1 MSLRFYIGASGA
13 GKSTALYRE
22 IIERSMKHPEQNFFL
37 IVPDQFSMQTQ
48 AELVR
53 LHPRKGIMNIDAL
66 SFSRLAHRVFEE
78 VGEDA
83 RTVLDDTGKSLVIR
97 RIAGG
102 LKEKTT
108 VIGPSLN
115 KTGYVHEVKSV
126 LSEFMQYGIGPKELE
141 TLTEYA
147 SGRGGLYHKLKDL
160 GVLYQGFR
168 EYMEKGYVT
177 AEETLGLL
185 AERLPQSRLVRGAVV
200 AVDGFVDFTPV
211 QKRVLRVLMEQ
222 AQEVIVTVPAD
233 GRESFEDA
241 GEEENLFHLSKKTV
255 VSLTKIAAEAGV
267 EREEDVIFSERP
279 VYRLKENAPLSW
291 LEEHLL
297 RYPLRPWPGTDAEKS
312 VTLFEASSQRE
323 EVRQVCIAIR
333 EYLRRTGGCY
343 RDVAVIAGDL
353 SAYANDLETL
363 AALYD
368 IPLYLDRTRGIVLNP
383 FLEYIKSALQIVAQN
398 FSYETVFHYLRS
410 GLADFSREEVD
421 ELENYVLA
429 CGIRGKKKWSDIFTA
444 RTQDMEEAVEKL
456 ERLNGV
462 RERFMGQLSPLMGRF
477 TKVEELVR
485 ALYAFIEENRV
496 QQKLKEYENR
506 FQEKQDAVRAM
517 EYSQI
522 YRLVMDLLDQIM
534 ELLGEEPV
542 KMEEFYQILEAGLSE
557 IQVGTIP
564 QNVDRV
570 VAGDME
576 RTRLTQVKALFFIGV
591 NDGYIPRAAQSGGLL
606 SDVDREFLQGSG
618 LELAPTP
625 RQQMYMQRLYL
636 YMNLTKP
643 SDHLFLSCAR
653 MNGEGKAL
661 RPSYL
666 FSMVK
671 KLFPSLTVQH
681 PEEASEIDQV
691 QSLKDGRAMLVQ
703 GLRHYADARL
713 SRGSEEEKQF
723 GKLYQVYAV
732 SEETAEWTNQM
743 VRAAFYT
750 YKEQP
755 LGKAAALALFGSTLL
770 GSVSRLEQYASCAYA
785 HFLQY
790 GLYLKER
797 EDYSF
802 EAVDMGNLFHGVLE
816 IFGDRLKE
824 KGYTWFD
831 FPKEVGEMLVEEA
844 VEAFAASYGS
854 AVLFDSAR
862 NRYLITRMKR
872 ILKRTVSTLQYQL
885 KKGAFSP
892 EHFEVSFSVLEDLE
906 AVNIALTGEEK
917 LRLRGR
923 IDRVDTWREPGQN
936 SPSGKDRIYVKV
948 IDYKS
953 GSRDFSLAALYYGLQ
968 LQLVVYLNAAVELE
982 QKEHPKDEVVPAAML
997 YYRVHDPIVEVEEEP
1012 DEDEEELVSRVQK
1025 ELLGRLRMT
1034 GAVRSE
1040 EQIVEGLDAHF
1051 TGRSDVIPVERK
1063 KDGQLGARSS
1073 VLSGEEFRVISDY
1086 VNLKI
1091 REIGTEILDG
1101 RIPLNPYHQT
1111 GNGTG
1116 ACTYC
1121 PYSQVC
1127 GFDRRI
1133 PGYEGRTLEKLEEKE
1148 ALKRME
1154 EALAQPHEMRLEKT
1168 DGSGPSGQKG
1178 DLTGGVAERPGRSLE
1193 QTEGEER
1200 WQ

>member
-22 IIERSMKHPEQNFFL
+22 IIERSMEHPEQNFFL

-97 RIAGG
+97 KIAGG

-126 LSEFMQYGIGPKELE
+126 LSEFMQYGIGPKELKA
-141 TLTEYA
+141 LTEYA
-147 SGRGGLYHKLKDL
+147 NGRGGLYHKLKDL
-160 GVLYQGFR
+160 GVIYQGFR

-185 AERLPQSRLVRGAVV
+185 AERLFQSRLVRGAVV

-211 QKRVLRVLMEQ
+211 QKRVLRALMEL

-241 GEEENLFHLSKKTV
+241 GGEEELFHLSKKTV
-255 VSLTKIAAEAGV
+255 AALTKIAAEAGV
-267 EREEDVIFSERP
+267 ERGRDVIFTERP
-279 VYRLKENAPLSW
+279 VARLKNNAPLSW
-291 LEEHLL
+291 LEQHLL
-297 RYPLRPWPGTDAEKS
+297 RYPLRPYPGADAAES

-333 EYLRRTGGCY
+333 EYLRRTGDCY

-353 SAYANDLETL
+353 SAYANDLETF

-421 ELENYVLA
+421 ELENYA
-429 CGIRGKKKWSDIFTA
+429 MAAGIRGRKKWSDIFTI
-444 RTQDMEEAVEKL
+444 RTQEMAQKDAVEQL
-456 ERLNGV
+456 ERLNGL
-462 RERFMGQLSPLMGRF
+462 RQRLLEQLSPLLERPSR
-477 TKVEELVR
+477 TEELVR
-485 ALYAFIEENRV
+485 ALYAFIEKNGV
-496 QQKLKEYENR
+496 QRKLKEYENR
-506 FQEKQDAVRAM
+506 FHQAQDEVRAM
-517 EYSQI
+517 EYAQV
-522 YRLVMDLLDQIM
+522 YRLVMDLLDQM
-534 ELLGEEPV
+534 VELLGDEPV
-542 KMEEFYQILEAGLSE
+542 KMEEFYRILEAGLSE
-557 IQVGTIP
+557 IQVGTVP
-564 QNVDRV
+564 RNVDRV
-570 VAGDME
+570 VAGDVE
-576 RTRLTQVKALFFIGV
+576 RTRLTGVKALFFIGA
-591 NDGYIPRAAQSGGLL
+591 NDGYIPKAAKSGGLL

-636 YMNLTKP
+636 YMNMTKP
-643 SDHLFLSCAR
+643 SCHLFLSWAR

-666 FSMVK
+666 VSMVR
-671 KLFPSLTVQH
+671 KLFPALCVLH
-681 PEEASEIDQV
+681 PEEKPEIDQV
-691 QSLKDGRAMLVQ
+691 QSLNDGRAWLVQ
-703 GLRHYADARL
+703 GLRRYADGRL
-713 SRGSEEEKQF
+713 SEENGELERF
-723 GKLYQVYAV
+723 ARLYQVYAV
-732 SEETAEWTNQM
+732 SAETAEWTGRM
-743 VRAAFYT
+743 VSAAFRT
-750 YKEQP
+750 YREQP

-816 IFGDRLKE
+816 IFGEKLKE

-831 FPKEVGEMLVEEA
+831 FPKEEGEALVEEA

-862 NRYLITRMKR
+862 NRHLITRMKR

-892 EHFEVSFSVLEDLE
+892 EHFEVSFSVLEDLD
-906 AVNIALTGEEK
+906 AVNIALSGEEK

-923 IDRVDTWREPGQN
+923 IDRVDTWRQPAQE
-936 SPSGKDRIYVKV
+936 SPSGRDRVYVKV

-968 LQLVVYLNAAVELE
+968 LQLVVYLNAAMELE
-982 QKEHPKDEVVPAAML
+982 QKEYPKDEVLPAAML
-997 YYRVHDPIVEVEEEP
+997 YYRVHDPIVEPKEDPEA
-1012 DEDEEELVSRVQK
+1012 DGEDEEALAARVQK
-1025 ELLGRLRMT
+1025 EILGKLRMT
-1034 GAVRSE
+1034 GVVSSE
-1040 EQIVEGLDAHF
+1040 EKVIDGLDAHF

-1063 KDGQLGARSS
+1063 RDGQPGARSS
-1073 VLSGEEFRVISDY
+1073 LLSGGEFKVISDY

-1091 REIGTEILDG
+1091 RQIGTEILEG
-1101 RIPLNPYHQT
+1101 RIPLNPYRQA
-1111 GNGTG
+1111 GGGQG

-1121 PYSQVC
+1121 PYSRVC

-1133 PGYEGRTLEKLEEKE
+1133 PGYEDRTLEKLEEKE
-1148 ALKRME
+1148 ALRRME
-1154 EALAQPHEMRLEKT
+1154 QALKETQEEPER
-1168 DGSGPSGQKG
+1168 
-1178 DLTGGVAERPGRSLE
+1178 TGR
-1193 QTEGEER
+1193 
-1200 WQ
+1200 

>member
-53 LHPRKGIMNIDAL
+53 LHPRKGIMNIDVL

-97 RIAGG
+97 RIAGS

-126 LSEFMQYGIGPKELE
+126 LSEFMQYGIGPRELE
-141 TLTEYA
+141 ELTEYA

-185 AERLPQSRLVRGAVV
+185 AERLPQSQLARGAVV
-200 AVDGFVDFTPV
+200 ALDGFIDFTPV
-211 QKRVLRVLMEQ
+211 QKRVLRALMEL
-222 AQEVIVTVPAD
+222 AQEVIVTVLAD
-233 GRESFEDA
+233 GQESFEDA
-241 GEEENLFHLSKKTV
+241 GEEENLFHLSRKTM
-255 VSLTKIAAEAGV
+255 VSLTKIAAEAGIA
-267 EREEDVIFSERP
+267 RGKDVIFSERP
-279 VYRLKENAPLSW
+279 VYRLKGNAPLSW
-291 LEEHLL
+291 MEQHLL
-297 RYPLRPWPGTDAEKS
+297 RYPLRPYPGKDAQRR

-353 SAYANDLETL
+353 TAYASDLETF

-383 FLEYIKSALQIVAQN
+383 FIEYMKSALQIIARN
-398 FSYETVFHYLRS
+398 FTYETVFHYLRS
-410 GLADFSREEVD
+410 GLADFTRDEVD
-421 ELENYVLA
+421 VLENYVLA

-444 RTQDMEEAVEKL
+444 RTQEMEDAVEKL

-462 RERFMGQLSPLMGRF
+462 RERLMRQLSPLMGHF

-485 ALYAFIEENRV
+485 ALYAFVEENGV
-496 QQKLKEYENR
+496 QRKLKEYEDR
-506 FQEKQDAVRAM
+506 FRQEQDAVRAM
-517 EYSQI
+517 EYLQI
-522 YRLVMDLLDQIM
+522 YRLVMDLLDQVV
-534 ELLGEEPV
+534 ELIGDEPV
-542 KMEEFYQILEAGLSE
+542 KIEEFYQILEAGLSE

-576 RTRLTQVKALFFIGV
+576 RTRLTRMKAVFFIGV
-591 NDGYIPRAAQSGGLL
+591 NDGYIPKAAENGGLL
-606 SDVDREFLQGSG
+606 SDVDREFLLGSG
-618 LELAPTP
+618 MELAPTP

-636 YMNLTKP
+636 YMNMTKP
-643 SDHLFLSCAR
+643 SDHLFLSYAR
-653 MNGEGKAL
+653 MNGEGKAM

-666 FSMVK
+666 ISMVK
-671 KLFPSLTVQH
+671 KLFPQLSVLR
-681 PEEASEIDQV
+681 PEEEAEIDQV
-691 QSLKDGRAMLVQ
+691 QSLKDGRAWLVQ
-703 GLRHYADARL
+703 GLRRYADGRL
-713 SRGSEEEKQF
+713 AQGSGEEEQF
-723 GKLYQVYAV
+723 GKLFRVYAI
-732 SEETAEWTNQM
+732 SSQTAQWTKDM
-743 VRAAFYT
+743 ARAAFYA
-750 YKEQP
+750 YEEQP

-816 IFGDRLKE
+816 IFGEKLKE

-831 FPKEVGEMLVEEA
+831 FPKETGDTLVEEA

-854 AVLFDSAR
+854 AVLYDSAR
-862 NRYLITRMKR
+862 NRYLIDRMKR

-892 EHFEVSFSVLEDLE
+892 EHFEVSFSVLEDLD

-923 IDRVDTWREPGQN
+923 IDRVDTWREPAWE

-982 QKEHPKDEVVPAAML
+982 QKVHPGDEVVPAAML
-997 YYRVHDPIVEVEEEP
+997 YYRVHDPIVEVEEKP
-1012 DEDEEELVSRVQK
+1012 GEEEEEIVQRVQK

-1034 GAVRSE
+1034 GAVNSE
-1040 EQIVEGLDAHF
+1040 DAVIEGLDAHF

-1063 KDGQLGARSS
+1063 KDGELTARSS

-1101 RIPLNPYHQT
+1101 RIPLNPYRQA
-1111 GNGTG
+1111 GGSAG

-1121 PYSQVC
+1121 PYSRVC

-1148 ALKRME
+1148 AMRRMK
-1154 EALAQPHEMRLEKT
+1154 EALQQAQQV
-1168 DGSGPSGQKG
+1168 SGQS
-1178 DLTGGVAERPGRSLE
+1178 E
-1193 QTEGEER
+1193 
-1200 WQ
+1200 

>member
-53 LHPRKGIMNIDAL
+53 LHPRKGIMNIDVL

-97 RIAGG
+97 RIAGS

-126 LSEFMQYGIGPKELE
+126 LSEFMQYGIGPRELE
-141 TLTEYA
+141 ELTEYA

-185 AERLPQSRLVRGAVV
+185 AERLPQSQLARGAVV
-200 AVDGFVDFTPV
+200 ALDGFIDFTPV
-211 QKRVLRVLMEQ
+211 QKRVLRALMEL
-222 AQEVIVTVPAD
+222 AQEVIVTVLAD
-233 GRESFEDA
+233 GQESFEDA
-241 GEEENLFHLSKKTV
+241 GEEENLFHLSRKTM
-255 VSLTKIAAEAGV
+255 VSLTKIAAEAGIA
-267 EREEDVIFSERP
+267 RGKDVIFSERP
-279 VYRLKENAPLSW
+279 VYRLKGNAPLSW
-291 LEEHLL
+291 MEQHLL
-297 RYPLRPWPGTDAEKS
+297 RYPLRPYPGKDAQRR

-353 SAYANDLETL
+353 TAYASDLETF

-383 FLEYIKSALQIVAQN
+383 FIEYMKSALQIIARN
-398 FSYETVFHYLRS
+398 FTYETVFHYLRS
-410 GLADFSREEVD
+410 GLADFTRDEVD
-421 ELENYVLA
+421 VLENYVLA

-444 RTQDMEEAVEKL
+444 RTQEMEDAVAEL

-462 RERFMGQLSPLMGRF
+462 RERLMRQLSPLMGHF

-485 ALYAFIEENRV
+485 ALYAFVEENGV
-496 QQKLKEYENR
+496 QRKLKEYEDR
-506 FQEKQDAVRAM
+506 FRQEQDAVRAM

-522 YRLVMDLLDQIM
+522 YRLVMDLLDQVV
-534 ELLGEEPV
+534 ELIGDEPV
-542 KMEEFYQILEAGLSE
+542 KIEEFYQILEAGLSE

-576 RTRLTQVKALFFIGV
+576 RTRLTRMKAVFFIGV
-591 NDGYIPRAAQSGGLL
+591 NDGYIPKAAENGGLL
-606 SDVDREFLQGSG
+606 SDVDREFLLGSG
-618 LELAPTP
+618 MELAPTP

-636 YMNLTKP
+636 YMNMTKP
-643 SDHLFLSCAR
+643 SDHLFLSYAR
-653 MNGEGKAL
+653 MNGEGKAM

-666 FSMVK
+666 ISMVK
-671 KLFPSLTVQH
+671 KLFPQLSVLR
-681 PEEASEIDQV
+681 PEEEAEIDQV
-691 QSLKDGRAMLVQ
+691 QSLKDGRAWLVQ
-703 GLRHYADARL
+703 GLRRYADGRL
-713 SRGSEEEKQF
+713 AQGSGEEEQF
-723 GKLYQVYAV
+723 GKLFRVYAI
-732 SEETAEWTNQM
+732 SSQTAQWTKDM
-743 VRAAFYT
+743 ARAAFYA
-750 YKEQP
+750 YEEQP

-816 IFGDRLKE
+816 IFGEKLKE

-831 FPKEVGEMLVEEA
+831 FPKETGDALVEEA

-854 AVLFDSAR
+854 AVLYDSAR
-862 NRYLITRMKR
+862 NRYLIDRMKR

-892 EHFEVSFSVLEDLE
+892 EHFEVSFSVLEDLD

-923 IDRVDTWREPGQN
+923 IDRVDTWREPAWE

-982 QKEHPKDEVVPAAML
+982 QKVHPGDEVVPAAML
-997 YYRVHDPIVEVEEEP
+997 YYRVHDPIVEVEEKP
-1012 DEDEEELVSRVQK
+1012 GEEEEEIVQRVQK

-1034 GAVRSE
+1034 GAVNSE
-1040 EQIVEGLDAHF
+1040 DAVIEGLDAHF

-1063 KDGQLGARSS
+1063 KDGELTARSS

-1101 RIPLNPYHQT
+1101 RIPLNPYRQA
-1111 GNGTG
+1111 GGSAG

-1121 PYSQVC
+1121 PYSRVC

-1133 PGYEGRTLEKLEEKE
+1133 PGL
-1148 ALKRME
+1148 
-1154 EALAQPHEMRLEKT
+1154 
-1168 DGSGPSGQKG
+1168 
-1178 DLTGGVAERPGRSLE
+1178 SLIHISE
-1193 QTEGEER
+1193 PTR
-1200 WQ
+1200 H

>member
-13 GKSTALYRE
+13 GKSTALYQE
-22 IIERSMKHPEQNFFL
+22 IIERSMKRPEQNFFL
-37 IVPDQFSMQTQ
+37 IIPDQFSMQTQ

-97 RIAGG
+97 RIAGS
-102 LKEKTT
+102 LREKTT
-108 VIGPSLN
+108 VIGANLN
-115 KTGYVHEVKSV
+115 KAGYIHEVKSV
-126 LSEFMQYGIGPKELE
+126 LSEFMQYGIGSKELDA
-141 TLTEYA
+141 LAEYA
-147 SGRGGLYHKLKDL
+147 SGRGGLYHKLQDL

-185 AERLPQSRLVRGAVV
+185 AQRLPPSRLLQGAVV
-200 AVDGFVDFTPV
+200 ALDGFIDFTPV
-211 QKRVLRVLMEQ
+211 QRRVLRGLMEQ
-222 AQEVIVTVPAD
+222 AEEVIVTVPAD
-233 GRESFEDA
+233 GGESFTDA
-241 GEEENLFHLSKKTV
+241 GAEEELFHLSRKNV
-255 VSLTKIAAEAGV
+255 ISLTKIAAEAGV
-267 EREEDVIFSERP
+267 ERGRDVILSGRP
-279 VYRLKENAPLSW
+279 VRLKDNAPLAW
-291 LEEHLL
+291 LEQRLL
-297 RYPLRPWPGTDAEKS
+297 RYPLRPYPGKDAAEGI
-312 VTLFEASSQRE
+312 TLFEAANQRE
-323 EVRQVCIAIR
+323 EVRQVFIAIR

-343 RDVAVIAGDL
+343 RDVAIIAGDL
-353 SAYANDLETL
+353 AAYAGDLESL

-383 FLEYIKSALQIVAQN
+383 FLEYIKSALQVVAQN

-410 GLADFSREEVD
+410 GLADFTRQEVD
-421 ELENYVLA
+421 ELENYALA
-429 CGIRGKKKWSDIFTA
+429 CGIRGKKKWSGLFTA
-444 RTQDMEEAVEKL
+444 RTQEMEDGTEAL
-456 ERLNGV
+456 SRLNGV
-462 RERFMGQLSPLMGRF
+462 RERFLEQLSPLLSRF
-477 TKVEELVR
+477 GKVEELVR
-485 ALYAFIEENRV
+485 ALYAFIEKNGV
-496 QQKLKEYENR
+496 QQKLKAYEDR
-506 FQEKQDAVRAM
+506 FRREQDTVRAM
-517 EYSQI
+517 EYAQI
-522 YRLVMDLLDQIM
+522 YRLVMDLLDQVM
-534 ELLGEEPV
+534 ELLGDEPV

-557 IQVGTIP
+557 IQVGTVP

-570 VAGDME
+570 VAGDVE
-576 RTRLTQVKALFFIGV
+576 RTRLTRVKALFFIGAC
-591 NDGYIPRAAQSGGLL
+591 DGYIPKAAGGGGLL

-636 YMNLTKP
+636 YLNMTKP
-643 SDHLFLSCAR
+643 SEHLYLSFAR
-653 MNGEGKAL
+653 MNGEGKAM

-666 FSMVK
+666 VSMVK
-671 KLFPSLTVQH
+671 KLFPSLTVER
-681 PEEASEIDQV
+681 PEEAAEIDQV
-691 QSLKDGRAMLVQ
+691 QSLKDGRPLLVQ
-703 GLRHYADARL
+703 GLRRYADGRFEA
-713 SRGSEEEKQF
+713 GSDGEKQF
-723 GKLYQVYAV
+723 GRLYRAYAV
-732 SEETAEWTNQM
+732 SPETVTWTQDM
-743 VRAAFYT
+743 VRAAFHT
-750 YKEQP
+750 YEEQP

-816 IFGDRLKE
+816 IFGEKLKQR
-824 KGYTWFD
+824 GYTWFD
-831 FPKEVGEMLVEEA
+831 FPKETGELLVDEA

-892 EHFEVSFSVLEDLE
+892 EHFEVSFSVLEDLD

-923 IDRVDTWREPGQN
+923 IDRVDTWREPGGD

-982 QKEHPKDEVVPAAML
+982 KKEHPKDEVLPAAML
-997 YYRVHDPIVEVEEEP
+997 YYRVHDPVVEVEEEP
-1012 DEDEEELVSRVQK
+1012 GEDEEALAERVQR
-1025 ELLGRLRMT
+1025 ELLARLRMT
-1034 GAVRSE
+1034 GAVSSRE
-1040 EQIVEGLDAHF
+1040 EVIEGLDAYF

-1063 KDGQLGARSS
+1063 KDGQPGARSS
-1073 VLSGEEFRVISDY
+1073 VLSEEEFRVISDY

-1091 REIGTEILDG
+1091 REIGSGILDG
-1101 RIPLNPYHQT
+1101 RIPLNPYRQA
-1111 GNGTG
+1111 GKNAG

-1121 PYSQVC
+1121 PYSRVC

-1148 ALKRME
+1148 ALKRMKD
-1154 EALAQPHEMRLEKT
+1154 A
-1168 DGSGPSGQKG
+1168 
-1178 DLTGGVAERPGRSLE
+1178 LE
-1193 QTEGEER
+1193 QTGENESAVRRDGGAETGGQNR

>member
-22 IIERSMKHPEQNFFL
+22 IIERSMKRPEQNFFL

-53 LHPRKGIMNIDAL
+53 LHPRKGIMNIDVL

-97 RIAGG
+97 RIAGS

-126 LSEFMQYGIGPKELE
+126 LSEFMQYGIGPRELE
-141 TLTEYA
+141 ELTEYA

-185 AERLPQSRLVRGAVV
+185 AERLPQSQLARGAVV
-200 AVDGFVDFTPV
+200 ALDGFIDFTPV
-211 QKRVLRVLMEQ
+211 QKRVLRALMEL
-222 AQEVIVTVPAD
+222 AQEVIVTVLAD
-233 GRESFEDA
+233 GQESFEDA
-241 GEEENLFHLSKKTV
+241 GEEENLFHLSRKTM
-255 VSLTKIAAEAGV
+255 VSLTKIAAEAGIA
-267 EREEDVIFSERP
+267 RGKDVIFSERP
-279 VYRLKENAPLSW
+279 VYRLKGNAPLSW
-291 LEEHLL
+291 MEQHLL
-297 RYPLRPWPGTDAEKS
+297 RYPLRPYPGKDAQRR

-353 SAYANDLETL
+353 TAYASDLETF

-383 FLEYIKSALQIVAQN
+383 FIEYMKSALQIIARN
-398 FSYETVFHYLRS
+398 FTYETVFHYLRS
-410 GLADFSREEVD
+410 GLADFTRDEVD
-421 ELENYVLA
+421 VLENYVLA

-444 RTQDMEEAVEKL
+444 RTQEMEDAVEKL

-462 RERFMGQLSPLMGRF
+462 RERLMRQLSPLMGHF

-485 ALYAFIEENRV
+485 ALYAFVEENGV
-496 QQKLKEYENR
+496 QRKLKEYEDR
-506 FQEKQDAVRAM
+506 FRQEQDAVRAM
-517 EYSQI
+517 EYLQI
-522 YRLVMDLLDQIM
+522 YRLVMDLLDQVV
-534 ELLGEEPV
+534 ELIGDEPV
-542 KMEEFYQILEAGLSE
+542 KIEEFYQILEAGLSE

-576 RTRLTQVKALFFIGV
+576 RTRLTRMKAVFFIGV
-591 NDGYIPRAAQSGGLL
+591 NDGYIPKAAENGGLL
-606 SDVDREFLQGSG
+606 SDVDREFLLGSG
-618 LELAPTP
+618 MELAPTP

-636 YMNLTKP
+636 YMNMTKP
-643 SDHLFLSCAR
+643 SDHLFLSYAR
-653 MNGEGKAL
+653 MNGEGKAM

-666 FSMVK
+666 ISMVK
-671 KLFPSLTVQH
+671 KLFPQLSVLR
-681 PEEASEIDQV
+681 PEEEAEIDQV
-691 QSLKDGRAMLVQ
+691 QSLKDGRAWLVQ
-703 GLRHYADARL
+703 GLRRYADGRL
-713 SRGSEEEKQF
+713 AQGSGEEEQF
-723 GKLYQVYAV
+723 GKLFRVYAI
-732 SEETAEWTNQM
+732 SSQTAQWTKDM
-743 VRAAFYT
+743 ARAAFYA
-750 YKEQP
+750 YEEQP

-816 IFGDRLKE
+816 IFGEKLKE

-831 FPKEVGEMLVEEA
+831 FPKETGDTLVEEA

-854 AVLFDSAR
+854 AVLYDSAR
-862 NRYLITRMKR
+862 NRYLIDRMKR

-892 EHFEVSFSVLEDLE
+892 EHFEVSFSVLEDLD

-923 IDRVDTWREPGQN
+923 IDRVDTWREPAWE

-982 QKEHPKDEVVPAAML
+982 QKVHPGDEVVPAAML
-997 YYRVHDPIVEVEEEP
+997 YYRVHDPIVEVEEKP
-1012 DEDEEELVSRVQK
+1012 GEEEEEIVQRVQK

-1034 GAVRSE
+1034 GAVNSE
-1040 EQIVEGLDAHF
+1040 DAVIEGLDAHF

-1063 KDGQLGARSS
+1063 KDGELTARSS

-1101 RIPLNPYHQT
+1101 RIPLNPYRQA
-1111 GNGTG
+1111 GGSAG

-1121 PYSQVC
+1121 PYSRVC

-1148 ALKRME
+1148 AMRRMK
-1154 EALAQPHEMRLEKT
+1154 EALQQAQQV
-1168 DGSGPSGQKG
+1168 SGQS
-1178 DLTGGVAERPGRSLE
+1178 E
-1193 QTEGEER
+1193 
-1200 WQ
+1200 